1 MKLHQ
6 LLNCSATAS
15 DREGIAFLIL
25 TGKFIGFLPDHYAR
39 KWVIDGFMKPIMQN
53 VMHYST
59 PICLITH
66 KGKNVNIILKTFMDI
81 LKRIVPPIQ

>member
-1 MKLHQ
+1 
-6 LLNCSATAS
+6 
-15 DREGIAFLIL
+15 
-25 TGKFIGFLPDHYAR
+25 
-39 KWVIDGFMKPIMQN
+39 
-53 VMHYST
+53 